1 MGRIFTDVRRVLIR
15 RGATT
20 EFRNEQ
26 HGLNKSRHCFVL
38 FWSDLGNGLESIQ
51 AKRHPTVRSISP
63 HLQLLFAIY
72 LYSKAVHN
80 RSFPF
85 FKHHQWLYWKD
96 SSLWRMQNYALQI
109 RSWLL
114 FLVFIELYRCY
125 SNRGSCYYAMNTI
138 LKNDSSLLTVY
149 SLF

>member
-1 MGRIFTDVRRVLIR
+1 MCRIFTDVRRVLIR

-63 HLQLLFAIY
+63 HLQLLLAIY

-80 RSFPF
+80 RLLSEECQIMLSKSDHDCYF
-85 FKHHQWLYWKD
+85 LYLLNSIGVIRIED
-96 SSLWRMQNYALQI
+96 PAIMQ
-109 RSWLL
+109 
-114 FLVFIELYRCY
+114 
-125 SNRGSCYYAMNTI
+125 
-138 LKNDSSLLTVY
+138 
-149 SLF
+149 